1 MCWCAQCAYQQHIR
15 LSQSNIFNT
24 VANRCTAAVTI
35 LLIAKAAIK
44 VLLNYI
50 YSSALKKDRENSLT
64 SISKI
69 KNNDG
74 IKKYKFVL
82 GEMTQIFFTSN
93 EPSY

>member
-1 MCWCAQCAYQQHIR
+1 MSHNICAGVHMCTYQQHII
-15 LSQSNIFNT
+15 SDYPKAIFNT

-74 IKKYKFVL
+74 IKK
-82 GEMTQIFFTSN
+82 I
-93 EPSY
+93 

>member
-15 LSQSNIFNT
+15 LSQSNINT

-44 VLLNYI
+44 VLRNYI